1 MTDSTDDK
9 PIRILVV
16 EDDPEDSRLLR
27 ELLREVGGG
36 LKVVL
41 AQRLC
46 EAIDLLE
53 HGGFDVVLL
62 DLSLPDAKGLDTL
75 RRTRQK
81 APGLAIVV
89 LSGLHDDAMALRAVQ
104 SGAQDYLVKG
114 EVDGRQI
121 TRAIRYAIERQQ
133 SEESLRRAREE
144 LEARV
149 RERTAELEHVNQ
161 ALVNKVAEQGEA
173 DLQIRILND
182 QLERRLRRTAALQQ
196 IDRAVASSLDPR
208 LTLDIILGH
217 LITQLHVDAADI
229 LVCNSNAYMM
239 EYCVGTGFRSDG
251 ITRSQVRLGEGWAG
265 RAAMKRCVVAIPNL
279 SQAREPFERTALIAD
294 EGFVAYHAFP
304 MVARGQIKGIL
315 EVFHRAP
322 LAVDAEFREFVDTIS
337 GQAAM
342 ALDNAT
348 LWEDV
353 QRAHVELSVAFDAA
367 IEGWAKVL
375 DLRDKETEGH
385 TRRVTE
391 MTLRLAR
398 KLEMSE
404 AELVNVRRGALLHDI
419 GKMGISDDILQKVQP
434 LTDEEWAILRRHPE
448 NAHEWLAPISYLRPA
463 LDIPYSHHEKWD
475 GTGYPRGIARDQ
487 IPLAARIFAAVD
499 IWDALRFDRPYRKGW
514 PDDKVIEHIRSL
526 SGTHL
531 DPQVVEVFLQTLAE
545 ANDAQDAS
553 TPRQTGSL
561 TKNGRAEPWLVHVG

>member
-9 PIRILVV
+9 PIRILLV

-36 LKVVL
+36 LCVVL

-53 HGGFDVVLL
+53 HGGFDVILL
-62 DLSLPDAKGLDTL
+62 DLSLPDAKGLETL

-149 RERTAELEHVNQ
+149 RERTAELEQVNQ

-173 DLQIRILND
+173 ELQIRSLNE
-182 QLERRLRRTAALQQ
+182 QLQRRLRRTAALQQ

-217 LITQLHVDAADI
+217 LTTQLHVDAADI

-239 EYCVGTGFRSDG
+239 EYSVGTGFRSDG

-279 SQAREPFERTALIAD
+279 SQLREPFERSTLVAD

-315 EVFHRAP
+315 EVFHRTP
-322 LAVDAEFREFVDTIS
+322 LAVDVEFREFVDTAS

-404 AELVNVRRGALLHDI
+404 GELVNVRRGALLHDI

-463 LDIPYSHHEKWD
+463 LDIPYCHHEKWD
-475 GTGYPRGIARDQ
+475 GTGYPRGIAREQ

-499 IWDALRFDRPYRKGW
+499 IWEALRFDRPYRKGW

-531 DPQVVEVFLQTLAE
+531 DPQVVEVFLETLTETNA
-545 ANDAQDAS
+545 AQEAS
-553 TPRQTGSL
+553 TPHQAGSS
-561 TKNGRAEPWLVHVG
+561 TKPVRAEAQFLQAG